1 MLGFPLLLHKAG
13 GGAASDPLS
22 AVAPGVALRMQ
33 REFQALTQAE
43 QEASPL
49 RCFSDVP
56 TALPPHPCMLC
67 NSAFGSVLDLR
78 AHVTDAHHGMRHYR
92 QRLAYLCEQFEAVGQ
107 VKPQLWRHALEAYTE
122 EYVTGSNEWSSHSV
136 GWTPPQGRSLAWTRV
151 EGQLQPTLRQYSD
164 CAVRLAKWL
173 CGRCHPWVVPS
184 LGVPLAELRAAG
196 TLIVGDVAPSEEGE
210 DARGTFLDFVLER
223 MLEADL
229 LLRPGGEGDADALCL
244 NGELALSLASM
255 DLLRALPSRDD
266 FAPDDVLRVFLWDN
280 YQVLDEVAGIWGRK
294 VLENL
299 RLLGLVERYS
309 VAPRNALH
317 AAVDMDVDH
326 PSWCLPDERWRRP
339 PWWLQESDVDP
350 IQSVHTSNVN
360 LDCLNGDP
368 LADHHAGSG
377 RRRVRARVPCVICA
391 RLGWDREY
399 AHFWAQTKES
409 GRTSVFGDAFT
420 ETPATSAPPLATSPV
435 RSSAGSTVAA
445 TEVDA
450 ASSRDA
456 RERLWTFLD
465 PNRYRRRWSF
475 SLAPDGEAD
484 RGIPL
489 EELEASSVRDPRTKK
504 NVASPQENV

>member
-1 MLGFPLLLHKAG
+1 
-13 GGAASDPLS
+13 
-22 AVAPGVALRMQ
+22 
-33 REFQALTQAE
+33 
-43 QEASPL
+43 
-49 RCFSDVP
+49 
-56 TALPPHPCMLC
+56 
-67 NSAFGSVLDLR
+67 
-78 AHVTDAHHGMRHYR
+78 
-92 QRLAYLCEQFEAVGQ
+92 
-107 VKPQLWRHALEAYTE
+107 
-122 EYVTGSNEWSSHSV
+122 
-136 GWTPPQGRSLAWTRV
+136 
-151 EGQLQPTLRQYSD
+151 
-164 CAVRLAKWL
+164 
-173 CGRCHPWVVPS
+173 
-184 LGVPLAELRAAG
+184 
-196 TLIVGDVAPSEEGE
+196 
-210 DARGTFLDFVLER
+210 
-223 MLEADL
+223 
-229 LLRPGGEGDADALCL
+229 
-244 NGELALSLASM
+244 
-255 DLLRALPSRDD
+255 
-266 FAPDDVLRVFLWDN
+266 
-280 YQVLDEVAGIWGRK
+280 
-294 VLENL
+294 
-299 RLLGLVERYS
+299 
-309 VAPRNALH
+309 
-317 AAVDMDVDH
+317 MDVDH

-368 LADHHAGSG
+368 LADQHAGSG

-475 SLAPDGEAD
+475 KAPDGEAD
-484 RGIPL
+484 GGIPL

-504 NVASPQENV
+504 CGFSTRKCLGWSPWMMATVTRWKLRTRTSRFPSAVTVSLQYVVNGLKCRSSLWLMICSSGNCQSRFVASAKVLGSCWPSPALSFIE